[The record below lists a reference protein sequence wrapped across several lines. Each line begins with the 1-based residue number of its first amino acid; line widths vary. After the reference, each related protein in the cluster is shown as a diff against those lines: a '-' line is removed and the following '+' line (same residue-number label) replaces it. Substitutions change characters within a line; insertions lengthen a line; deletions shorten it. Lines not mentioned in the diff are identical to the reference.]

1 MSATECTHLDTIEI
15 TELPEEVAG
24 CAACL
29 ETGDPWC
36 HLRICLQCGNVGCC
50 DSSPNRHA
58 TAHARETGHPLVR
71 SVQPG
76 EAWGWC
82 YEDEMMLSGLPVR
95 GQPSIPRSPLCP

>member
-82 YEDEMMLSGLPVR
+82 YEDEVMLSGLPVR